1 MDEGH
6 DTRMHIGDLVRA
18 AVPDASRV
26 TVRRAQLGASGV
38 TTVLGDGRPCE
49 VDGEVDGLDESL
61 ERLRELSYRKGKGTW
76 FSCELEFT
84 SGSRGHGCRA
94 DGEAMPFAL
103 VEPAA
108 ALGELTMF
116 PRDVPPEWLLAAL
129 PTAMP
134 FGLPV
139 PLLDERPWHS
149 PFDEHRPA
157 PPITGEVSYT
167 PAAGMTARVAG
178 HEEDSE
184 PVPGQRLLWLGERP
198 DDPDAE
204 AVVLTV
210 HEETYY
216 LARHPEGATDGGLR
230 SLTLDGATLRVE
242 LTPRAADR
250 LRTETVFEVRLDLPA
265 ESMATVR
272 AAVPGMLGRLTDGP
286 QLLGF

>member
-38 TTVLGDGRPCE
+38 TTVMGDGRPF
-49 VDGEVDGLDESL
+49 VVDGLDEPF

-84 SGSRGHGCRA
+84 AGSRGYTCRA
-94 DGEAMPFAL
+94 DGEAMPSAL

-108 ALGELTMF
+108 ALGELTTF
-116 PRDVPPEWLLAAL
+116 PRDVPPEWLIAAL

-157 PPITGEVSYT
+157 PPINGEVSYT

-184 PVPGQRLLWLGERP
+184 PVPGRRLLWLGERP
-198 DDPDAE
+198 DDPDAGV
-204 AVVLTV
+204 VVLTV
-210 HEETYY
+210 HEGTYY
-216 LARHPEGATDGGLR
+216 LARHPEGATDDGLR
-230 SLTLDGATLRVE
+230 SLTLDGATLRAE
-242 LTPRAADR
+242 LTPQAADR

-272 AAVPGMLGRLTDGP
+272 AAVPGMLGHLTDGP
-286 QLLGF
+286 ELLGF